1 MEDIKPS
8 LTGFIGGEDFF
19 QKILVV
25 ESFEYI
31 SELIERFP
39 MSEIFF
45 ITPDEEIF
53 EKVAEKN
60 FSQVKIILMDYR
72 EKILPFDEEFFD
84 LIIGDLTLEVVINPQ
99 DIAVGFSK
107 FLKQTG
113 IWLTSFRN
121 IRHWK
126 FLEKL
131 MRGHFGGIVSR
142 FYTKLEFERMLY
154 ASFYKHLRFS
164 PLRKKAQPEFLKK
177 LLDCGFENIGGDL
190 EVEFWLVRAAR
201 SMPELALLKSM
212 FTSEIRKNFSRIIH
226 RIEYDINTEE
236 NVKNFWELFD
246 KEKIFSDYAAAF
258 IRSIVMHRENF
269 YLNLKKFS
277 SRSEIDE
284 IIEIAESLYDVE
296 DDGGLRK

>member
-1 MEDIKPS
+1 MEDITPS
-8 LTGFIGGEDFF
+8 LTGFIDGDDFF

-31 SELIERFP
+31 SELVERFP
-39 MSEIFF
+39 MSKIFF

-113 IWLTSFRN
+113 FWLTSFRN

-142 FYTKLEFERMLY
+142 FYTRLEFERMLY
-154 ASFYKHLRFS
+154 ASFYKHLRLS
-164 PLRKKAQPEFLKK
+164 PLRKKAPPELLKK
-177 LLDCGFENIGGDL
+177 LLNCGFENLGGDL

-212 FTSEIRKNFSRIIH
+212 FTSKIRADFSRIIH
-226 RIEYDINTEE
+226 RIEYNIDTEKSVE
-236 NVKNFWELFD
+236 EFW
-246 KEKIFSDYAAAF
+246 KIIDGEGIFTDYAAAF
-258 IRSIVMHRENF
+258 VRSVVMHRENF
-269 YLNLKKFS
+269 YANLKKYS

-284 IIEIAESLYDVE
+284 IVEIAESLYDVE